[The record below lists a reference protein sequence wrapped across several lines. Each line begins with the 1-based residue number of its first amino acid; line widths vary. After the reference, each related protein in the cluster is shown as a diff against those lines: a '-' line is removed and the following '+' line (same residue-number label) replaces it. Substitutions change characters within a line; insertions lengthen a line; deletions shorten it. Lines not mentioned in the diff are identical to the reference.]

1 MSSLKIVAIVIPIA
15 VISVV
20 LFFIAYSFLR
30 RRPRKKH
37 YTSSIHPKKHYTS
50 SEENGEEKKIKFFD
64 HEIIN
69 FIFYFF

>member
-30 RRPRKKH
+30 RRPKKKH
-37 YTSSIHPKKHYTS
+37 FTS
-50 SEENGEEKKIKFFD
+50 SEENGEEKKINFFD

-69 FIFYFF
+69 FILFS

>member
-30 RRPRKKH
+30 RRPK
-37 YTSSIHPKKHYTS
+37 KKHYTS
-50 SEENGEEKKIKFFD
+50 SEENGEEKKINFFD

-69 FIFYFF
+69 FILFS